1 MADVT
6 VHIDDELYEKASRLA
21 GLDKVSVEDVVENAL
36 RRHLNYVDVV
46 EDFSQMAPFSLENY
60 ELQRDADESDE
71 DFALRR
77 SLFQ

>member
-6 VHIDDELYEKASRLA
+6 VHIDDELYSKASRLA
-21 GLDKVSVEDVVENAL
+21 GLDKISVEDVVENAL
-36 RRHLNYVDVV
+36 RRHLDYVDLV
-46 EDFSQMAPFSLENY
+46 EEFPHMTSFSLENY
-60 ELQRDADESDE
+60 ELQRDSDESDE